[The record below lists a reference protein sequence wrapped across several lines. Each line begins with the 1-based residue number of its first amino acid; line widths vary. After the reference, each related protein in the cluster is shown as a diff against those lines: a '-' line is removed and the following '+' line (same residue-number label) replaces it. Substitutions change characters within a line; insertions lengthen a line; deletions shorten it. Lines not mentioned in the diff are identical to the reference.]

1 MSWSGRR
8 LLDVTALKKG
18 SGKPA
23 QCSGMGTYLIDASG
37 YLRRTRTPEGYLGY
51 SCIGKLFGDIFEK
64 LVMVIFD
71 DMRWYESHG
80 RWHKGHWYEIPSGR
94 LCR

>member
-1 MSWSGRR
+1 
-8 LLDVTALKKG
+8 
-18 SGKPA
+18 
-23 QCSGMGTYLIDASG
+23 MGTYLIDAPG

-51 SCIGKLFGDIFEK
+51 SCIGKFFGDIFEK

-80 RWHKGHWYEIPSGR
+80 R
-94 LCR
+94 